1 MKTLSLCIVTMSAFA
16 LMLSGCKSPAP
27 SPEEQTREM
36 QRQQEE
42 AKAQANFFKESP
54 PPASKP
60 GQ

>member
-1 MKTLSLCIVTMSAFA
+1 MSAFA